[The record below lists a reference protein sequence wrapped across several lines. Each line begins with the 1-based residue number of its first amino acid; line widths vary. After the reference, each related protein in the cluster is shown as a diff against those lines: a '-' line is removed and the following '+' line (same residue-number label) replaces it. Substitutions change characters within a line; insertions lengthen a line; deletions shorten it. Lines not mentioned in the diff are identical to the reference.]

1 MGEGDSIMTEAGWTR
16 PKEVNQAGWYWLRRV
31 GSLAVVEVI
40 AVPGYE
46 PKHWI
51 VEGANLRWSLGNM
64 DGEFLGPITPT
75 DRQQGR
81 VAAFK
86 ESIEKLRERE
96 KFYSEQEAISEGQMR
111 LTRGL
116 QRNESS
122 GCIHELEQLAQAV
135 QDEKGVGDG
144 KTR

>member
-1 MGEGDSIMTEAGWTR
+1 MTEAGWTR
-16 PKEVNQAGWYWLRRV
+16 ATDVNQAGWYWLRRV

-64 DGEFLGPITPT
+64 DGEFLGPITP
-75 DRQQGR
+75 DSYQQGR
-81 VAAFK
+81 VAGIK
-86 ESIEKLRERE
+86 QGIEKLRERE
-96 KFYSEQEAISEGQMR
+96 KFYTEQEAISEGQMR
-111 LTRGL
+111 LARGL

-122 GCIHELEQLAQAV
+122 CCIHELEQLAQAA
-135 QDEKGVGDG
+135 QDEKEVGDG
-144 KTR
+144 KV

>member
-1 MGEGDSIMTEAGWTR
+1 MTEAGWTR
-16 PKEVNQAGWYWLRRV
+16 ATDVTQPGWYWLRRV

-51 VEGANLRWSLGNM
+51 VEGVNLRWSLGNM
-64 DGEFLGPITPT
+64 DGEFLGPITP
-75 DRQQGR
+75 DSYQQGR
-81 VAAFK
+81 VAGIK
-86 ESIEKLRERE
+86 QGIEKLRERE
-96 KFYSEQEAISEGQMR
+96 KFYTEQEAISEGQMR

-122 GCIHELEQLAQAV
+122 CCIHELEKLAQAA
-135 QDEKGVGDG
+135 QAEKEVGDVL
-144 KTR
+144 K

>member
-1 MGEGDSIMTEAGWTR
+1 MTEAGWTR
-16 PKEVNQAGWYWLRRV
+16 ATDVTQPGWYWLRRV

-75 DRQQGR
+75 DRQRGKVEGLEAGIR
-81 VAAFK
+81 A
-86 ESIEKLRERE
+86 INERAE
-96 KFYSEQEAISEGQMR
+96 YYARQQEVSEGPMR
-111 LTRGL
+111 ATRGL
-116 QRNESS
+116 QLNEAS
-122 GCIHELEQLAQAV
+122 GCAYALKVLA
-135 QDEKGVGDG
+135 QDEKEVGDVL
-144 KTR
+144 K

>member
-1 MGEGDSIMTEAGWTR
+1 MTEAGWTR
-16 PKEVNQAGWYWLRRV
+16 ATDVNQAGWYWLRRV

-51 VEGANLRWSLGNM
+51 VEGVNLRWSLGNM
-64 DGEFLGPITPT
+64 DGEFLGPITP
-75 DRQQGR
+75 DSYQQGR
-81 VAAFK
+81 VAGIK
-86 ESIEKLRERE
+86 QGIEKLRERE
-96 KFYSEQEAISEGQMR
+96 KFYTEQEAISEGQMR

-122 GCIHELEQLAQAV
+122 CCIHELEKLAQAA
-135 QDEKGVGDG
+135 QDEKEVGDG
-144 KTR
+144 RHNIHD

>member
-1 MGEGDSIMTEAGWTR
+1 MTEAGWTR
-16 PKEVNQAGWYWLRRV
+16 ATDVTQPGWYWLRRV

-51 VEGANLRWSLGNM
+51 VEGVNLRWSLGNM
-64 DGEFLGPITPT
+64 DGEFLGPITP
-75 DRQQGR
+75 DSYQQGR
-81 VAAFK
+81 VAGIK
-86 ESIEKLRERE
+86 QGIEKLRERE
-96 KFYSEQEAISEGQMR
+96 KFYTEQEAISEGQMR
-111 LTRGL
+111 LARGL

-122 GCIHELEQLAQAV
+122 GCIHELEQLAQAA

-144 KTR
+144 KV

>member
-1 MGEGDSIMTEAGWTR
+1 MTEAGWTR

-51 VEGANLRWSLGNM
+51 VEGVNLRWSLGNM
-64 DGEFLGPITPT
+64 DGEWLGPITP
-75 DRQQGR
+75 DSYRQGR
-81 VAAFK
+81 V
-86 ESIEKLRERE
+86 EGLREAS
-96 KFYSEQEAISEGQMR
+96 KKASDAVPLLFGTHPNFANYIADALMDFSDI
-111 LTRGL
+111 L
-116 QRNESS
+116 NEDADK
-122 GCIHELEQLAQAV
+122 LAQAA

-144 KTR
+144 N